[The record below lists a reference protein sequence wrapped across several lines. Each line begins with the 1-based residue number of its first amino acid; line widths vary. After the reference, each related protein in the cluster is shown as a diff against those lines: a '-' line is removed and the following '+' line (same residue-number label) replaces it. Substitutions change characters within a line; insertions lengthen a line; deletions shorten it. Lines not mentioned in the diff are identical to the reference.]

1 MKTILVTGGTGFIG
15 SHTCVE
21 LLQAG
26 YNVIILDNLVNS
38 KESSIDRIKQI
49 TDRDVKFYKTDL
61 LDFEGTKRVF
71 EENDIDSVIHFA
83 GLKAVGESV
92 EKPLEYY
99 ENNIGGTLNLIKAMI
114 TCSIVASFSFR
125 LTDAFWLRTSA
136 ERWVSPISINKITI
150 FITRNRLKS
159 SLNVQFMHILRFFFI
174 AL

>member
-71 EENDIDSVIHFA
+71 EENDIDSVSYTH
-83 GLKAVGESV
+83 
-92 EKPLEYY
+92 
-99 ENNIGGTLNLIKAMI
+99 
-114 TCSIVASFSFR
+114 
-125 LTDAFWLRTSA
+125 LRAHET
-136 ERWVSPISINKITI
+136 
-150 FITRNRLKS
+150 
-159 SLNVQFMHILRFFFI
+159 
-174 AL
+174 